1 MKNKTLFALWG
12 GLFALCAA
20 LGFIAAPIG
29 ALRIIM
35 TLLAVVF
42 FIPPALLLRRAEQKK
57 DRHCIT
63 LIRNLSAAWLV
74 LTCCL
79 LVVNFLSLMG
89 SAALGDVVYAVLIV
103 ATAPMACGQVWILTM
118 FCWAC
123 LLFTCIHLLKKI
135 KTRT

>member
-1 MKNKTLFALWG
+1 MKKNTLFALWG
-12 GLFALCAA
+12 GLFVLCAG
-20 LGFIAAPIG
+20 LGFLPEPVGI
-29 ALRIIM
+29 LKL
-35 TLLAVVF
+35 LLAVLALSF
-42 FIPPALLLRRAEQKK
+42 FIPPAVLLRRAEKKK
-57 DRHCIT
+57 DRHCIC

-103 ATAPMACGQVWILTM
+103 ASAPMACGQVWILTM

-123 LLFTCIHLLKKI
+123 LLFTSIHLLKKI